1 MTKVGQVWS
10 QHIRRHLRGAVIGAV
25 ALVSPVLAGQF
36 ALGATPEGQYAV
48 RGTALVPCSVFVRE
62 RADGSALYQTIAAWI
77 DGYISGINQQ
87 APGVFD
93 VASFETT
100 ELIAALLNEHC
111 SGNPDDPIYAVVAL
125 LVDRMAQ
132 NALDTASEKI
142 EVRIGE
148 RSTLLYEEAIRRMQQ
163 QLEHLGLYDGDADGR
178 FGLALREAIAAYQR
192 SIDFNPTGF
201 PDQLTLWRL
210 FGQEDSL

>member
-1 MTKVGQVWS
+1 MC
-10 QHIRRHLRGAVIGAV
+10 L
-25 ALVSPVLAGQF
+25 VLAGQT
-36 ALGATPEGQYAV
+36 ARGATPEGQYAV
-48 RGTALVPCSVFVRE
+48 RGAALVPCSVFVRE
-62 RADGSALYQTIAAWI
+62 RADGSALYQTLAAWV

-111 SGNPDDPIYAVVAL
+111 SGNPDDPLYSVVVL
-125 LVDRMAQ
+125 LVNRMAQ
-132 NALDTASEKI
+132 NALDTASHKV

-148 RSTLLYEEAIRRMQQ
+148 RETLLYLETIRRMQQ
-163 QLEHLGLYDGDADGR
+163 QLESLDLYEGDVDGQ
-178 FGLALREAIAAYQR
+178 FGPALREAIAAYQR

-210 FGQEDSL
+210 FGQER